1 MAERLHMAIHFEAVP
16 TQIGQHLLVRL
27 TEQASRALPSRV
39 MVMAEG
45 TMNGVSFTAPLEP
58 DGQGG
63 HWLGISDTL
72 AREGRAEIGQAVSIT
87 LTPINDWPEPEMPR
101 DIMDALEHENLL
113 PQWHSLTTKARWAWL
128 RWIRATANPA
138 TRNKRIAVAVD
149 KLRRGDRR
157 PCCFNAGMCT
167 VPEVS
172 KGGILID

>member
-1 MAERLHMAIHFEAVP
+1 MEIQFEAVS

-27 TEQASRALPSRV
+27 PQQASKALPSRV

-45 TMNGVSFTAPLEP
+45 TLNSTPFTAPLEP

-63 HWLGISDTL
+63 HWLDISDFL
-72 AREGRAEIGQAVSIT
+72 AREGKVSVGQPVFIT
-87 LTPINDWPEPEMPR
+87 LSPTNDWPQPEMPQ
-101 DIMDALEHENLL
+101 DIMDAIEHENLL
-113 PQWHSLTTKARWAWL
+113 PQWRSLTTKARWAWL

>member
-1 MAERLHMAIHFEAVP
+1 MEIQFEAVS

-27 TEQASRALPSRV
+27 PQQASKALPSRV

-45 TMNGVSFTAPLEP
+45 TLNGTPFTAPLEP

-63 HWLGISDTL
+63 HWLDISDSL
-72 AREGRAEIGQAVSIT
+72 AREGKVSVSQPVSIT
-87 LTPINDWPEPEMPR
+87 LSPTNDWPEPDMPR
-101 DIMDALEHENLL
+101 DITDALEHENLL
-113 PQWHSLTTKARWAWL
+113 PQWRSLTTKARWAWL

-138 TRNKRIAVAVD
+138 TCNKRIAVAVH

-172 KGGILID
+172 KGGILIG